1 MASENFSY
9 DTLPYPSLTFSQTH
23 PNIIAAIGKFHGIET
38 ASPEKCRVLE
48 LGCGDG
54 TNLNWLAYSLPESE
68 FVGIDL
74 SKVHIDDANQA
85 VSELNLKNIKF
96 FQQDVMQMTTET
108 FGKFDYIIA
117 HGLFSW
123 VPSFVREK
131 ILSLYRNLL
140 NPNGIGYISYNVF
153 PGCYRRKIVRD
164 MISFH
169 TRKFEN
175 QLEKVQQGVAFL
187 GFMTEHTK
195 SSPIHHEILKHE
207 LDGMLKRSE
216 SNIYHDDL
224 ADENQP
230 FYFTEFVEF
239 AEKNDLQFLSEV
251 ANFPTQ
257 PRKISPEVIEV
268 FQNLSENIVEFEQY
282 IDFLESCR
290 FRQTLLCQKEISLDR
305 NFDANKIK
313 QFFVSSNLNPTEE
326 IKELASTKSEKFISP
341 KGSTAETDHVL
352 TKAALFYLHTIG
364 TQAISFKELVEKSR
378 QLLEKEGFTSDDWE
392 KETDILASILFQLYS
407 PDSIRFHVC
416 QSNAKNLV
424 EEKPKAS
431 EFARWQAEKGKNVTT
446 FSGMNLSLDDD
457 FIRELFRLLDGSRT
471 RENLLEELTEIFSAN
486 NPNVEKEELSRQI
499 SVRLEQ
505 LLVQMQRVGLLI

>member
-1 MASENFSY
+1 M
-9 DTLPYPSLTFSQTH
+9 
-23 PNIIAAIGKFHGIET
+23 
-38 ASPEKCRVLE
+38 
-48 LGCGDG
+48 
-54 TNLNWLAYSLPESE
+54 
-68 FVGIDL
+68 
-74 SKVHIDDANQA
+74 
-85 VSELNLKNIKF
+85 
-96 FQQDVMQMTTET
+96 M
-108 FGKFDYIIA
+108 
-117 HGLFSW
+117 
-123 VPSFVREK
+123 
-131 ILSLYRNLL
+131 
-140 NPNGIGYISYNVF
+140 
-153 PGCYRRKIVRD
+153 
-164 MISFH
+164 SFH

-175 QLEKVQQGVAFL
+175 PLDKVQQGVAFL
-187 GFMTEHTK
+187 GFMTEHSQ

-251 ANFPTQ
+251 SNFPTQ
-257 PRKISPEVIEV
+257 PRKISPEVLNV

-290 FRQTLLCQKEISLDR
+290 FRQTLLCQKELSLNR
-305 NFDANKIK
+305 NFEPNKIK

-326 IKELASTKSEKFISP
+326 ITELNTAKSEKFVSP

-364 TQAISFKELVEKSR
+364 THAVSFDELVENSC
-378 QLLEKEGFTSDDWE
+378 QMLEKEGFTSDDWNR
-392 KETDILASILFQLYS
+392 ETDILASLLFQLYS

-416 QSNAKNLV
+416 ESLAKKSL

-446 FSGMNLSLDDD
+446 FSGMTLSLDDD

-471 RENLLEELTEIFSAN
+471 QENLLTELTEIFSVN
-486 NPNVEKEELSRQI
+486 NPNVAKGELTQQI
-499 SVRLEQ
+499 SIRLEQ
-505 LLVQMQRVGLLI
+505 LLTQMERVGLLI